1 MYTEFSIS
9 SQLTSSV
16 AFVSS
21 AEAMAPT
28 TALAFC
34 RAPADVVEAI
44 DSFRRQRTARKAL
57 PRDRMGLDLWQR
69 RVISLRAKVAY
80 TGRFDVELPPY
91 PTCRDAAREEGGPW
105 RHQAH
110 TEVCFAWFKE
120 HYDL

>member
-1 MYTEFSIS
+1 
-9 SQLTSSV
+9 
-16 AFVSS
+16 
-21 AEAMAPT
+21 MAPT

-34 RAPADVVEAI
+34 RAPPGVVEAI

-57 PRDRMGLDLWQR
+57 PRDRMALYLRQR
-69 RVISLRAKVAY
+69 QVLSLRVKAAY
-80 TGRFDVELPPY
+80 TGRFDVQLPPY
-91 PTCRDAAREEGGPW
+91 PTCRDAPGEEGGPW